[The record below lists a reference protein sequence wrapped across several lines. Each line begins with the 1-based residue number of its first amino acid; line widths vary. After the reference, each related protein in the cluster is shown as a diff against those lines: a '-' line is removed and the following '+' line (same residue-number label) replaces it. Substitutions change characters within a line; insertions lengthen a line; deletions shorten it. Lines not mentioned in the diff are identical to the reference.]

1 MFDVLLYIVLL
12 MGPNVLITYVETY
25 RSALVGQ
32 LWGGLPRSAWY
43 KNPWVI
49 SMILTVVS
57 YLYMSGMWI
66 FDLDDA
72 LIYGQE
78 GLQKYVALSYI
89 SFMTGAILWAPLS
102 LIALH
107 RGEKLAVVA
116 WALWLTA
123 LGSVG
128 MFVLACGLENQPWM
142 IAAATM
148 CMLHHVGFDAVY
160 WWATWDTKQE
170 VLSRADTVPFEDTN
184 ALAFSEESQL
194 VY

>member
-12 MGPNVLITYVETY
+12 MGPCVLITYAEAY
-25 RSALVGQ
+25 RSVLVGQ
-32 LWGGLPRSAWY
+32 LWGGLPRSTWY

-49 SMILTVVS
+49 SMILTVIS
-57 YLYMSGMWI
+57 YLYMTGMWI

-78 GLQKYVALSYI
+78 GLQKYVGLSYV
-89 SFMTGAILWAPLS
+89 SFMSGAILWAPLA
-102 LIALH
+102 LIALY
-107 RGEKLAVVA
+107 RGDKMAVVA
-116 WALWLTA
+116 LALWLTA

-128 MFVLACGLENQPWM
+128 MFVLACGLENQSWM
-142 IAAATM
+142 IVAATM

-160 WWATWDTKQE
+160 WWSTWDTGKGE
-170 VLSRADTVPFEDTN
+170 LARADAVPLDSRSFR
-184 ALAFSEESQL
+184 FSYKPKL